1 MVKCFILYNMKL
13 IYKDKVSVCIK
24 ERKGKEFL
32 SSVLFVCIY
41 KERRGSV
48 IATQAESRTV

>member
-1 MVKCFILYNMKL
+1 MKL
-13 IYKDKVSVCIK
+13 IYKDKVSVCIKETKGK